1 MEGQKKLITAVD
13 EQDLNKYLRSRLV
26 EPYLPKDLVEDWSIF
41 GSVVSNVYGLNGI
54 LPSEYGNNDLKLWL
68 LHKLQVKALLK
79 YAQWKIFSNTAML
92 NNR

>member
-41 GSVVSNVYGLNGI
+41 GSVVSNVYGPNGYRLNTETTI
-54 LPSEYGNNDLKLWL
+54 
-68 LHKLQVKALLK
+68 
-79 YAQWKIFSNTAML
+79 
-92 NNR
+92 